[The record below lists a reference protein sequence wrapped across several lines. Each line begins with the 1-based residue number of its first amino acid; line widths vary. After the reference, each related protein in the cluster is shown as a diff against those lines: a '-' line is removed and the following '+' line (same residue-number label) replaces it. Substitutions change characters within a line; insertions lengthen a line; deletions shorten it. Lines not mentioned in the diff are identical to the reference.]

1 MAHNRARSTSS
12 KTIDNVPVDINDFK
26 SINKSLDEVPGLI
39 ESISP
44 KTVFEKTI
52 TNIVGI
58 LSKHVQLLAN
68 SCSAMSSTVDTI
80 EVDTAK
86 TDQYSRRNN
95 LVLTGIEYK
104 KETETYE
111 NLCNTVAEELS
122 TSGVKVNNNDF
133 SACHRNGNKVKVI
146 TQKGKR
152 VKVPPSVTVRF
163 YNSNKKDLVLR
174 SYKNY
179 NDGKPK
185 PIKVIQSL
193 NNYYQTLKSNI
204 SNFCREKDVKILW
217 MHWLSSSA
225 GLCFKF
231 DDGTI
236 MSRIH
241 SMADFTKQ
249 FGNMDQ

>member
-1 MAHNRARSTSS
+1 MAHNKTRSSSS
-12 KTIDNVPVDINDFK
+12 KTSDIVPIDLNDFE
-26 SINKSLDEVPGLI
+26 SINKSLNEVSGLI

-44 KTVFEKTI
+44 KSTFEKTI

-95 LVLTGIEYK
+95 IVVTGVEYK

-122 TSGVKVNNNDF
+122 TSGVKVYNNDF

-146 TQKGKR
+146 TQKGKK

-163 YNSNKKDLVLR
+163 YNSNMKDLVLR

-179 NDGKPK
+179 TDGKPK
-185 PIKVIQSL
+185 PVKVVQSL
-193 NNYYQTLKSNI
+193 NNYYQALKSNI

-217 MHWLSSSA
+217 MHWRSSSA
-225 GLCFKF
+225 GLCLKF

-241 SMADFTKQ
+241 SMTDFTKQ
-249 FGNMDQ
+249 FGNMDI

>member
-1 MAHNRARSTSS
+1 
-12 KTIDNVPVDINDFK
+12 
-26 SINKSLDEVPGLI
+26 
-39 ESISP
+39 
-44 KTVFEKTI
+44 
-52 TNIVGI
+52 
-58 LSKHVQLLAN
+58 
-68 SCSAMSSTVDTI
+68 MSSTVDTI

-217 MHWLSSSA
+217 MHWRSSSA
-225 GLCFKF
+225 GLCLKF